1 MSSSTLQ
8 HLVASKRVLRYLKEM
23 QDYGLKFVKEG
34 SLKLTAF
41 TDIDWGSDLNNRKS
55 IGTY

>member
-1 MSSSTLQ
+1 M
-8 HLVASKRVLRYLKEM
+8 ASKKVLRYLKEI